1 MATTIDPCQVVT
13 PDEASKL
20 AGSKFGPSSATTMS
34 NNAKLCMYGQEGLSF
49 NVIVTAAPDAA
60 TAKAQEPAFKAEI
73 EQAAADAGLGD
84 MKLTEIPDFQPGV
97 DAAVLSGTATVG
109 GTKVEGIALYA
120 LKNAVLLALTDLAF
134 GGDGPHRRGDGGRGE
149 GRPRAPPVTAGLP
162 RRRGELPRG
171 AIDQPEGTGSEPGR
185 QEIGHEIGSRFG
197 APTVDW
203 IVPITHVPSTADTTA
218 TASVSVASGPS
229 AARTSA
235 SRSA

>member
-1 MATTIDPCQVVT
+1 MTYARPIATRALLILTAASLVACTSSTAGGTTGPSIPATRPSVAVVVPSSAPSPEATTSTTPSEVAPESPGPSAVATTIDPCQVVT
-13 PDEASKL
+13 PEEASKL
-20 AGSKFGPSSATTMS
+20 AGSTFGPSNATTMS
-34 NNAKLCMYGQEGLSF
+34 NNAKLCMYGQQGLSF

-134 GGDGPHRRGDGGRGE
+134 GG
-149 GRPRAPPVTAGLP
+149 AT
-162 RRRGELPRG
+162 
-171 AIDQPEGTGSEPGR
+171 
-185 QEIGHEIGSRFG
+185 
-197 APTVDW
+197 APTAAAMEDE
-203 IVPITHVPSTADTTA
+203 AK
-218 TASVSVASGPS
+218 VALGRLP
-229 AARTSA
+229 
-235 SRSA
+235 

>member
-1 MATTIDPCQVVT
+1 MTHARPIATRASRALLVLTAASLAACTTSTAGGTAGPSILQAPPSVAVALASSAPTPETTTSTAPSEALPESPGATAVATTIDPCQVVT
-13 PDEASKL
+13 PDEASTL

-34 NNAKLCMYGQEGLSF
+34 NNAKLCSYGQQGLSF

-134 GGDGPHRRGDGGRGE
+134 NG
-149 GRPRAPPVTAGLP
+149 TA
-162 RRRGELPRG
+162 
-171 AIDQPEGTGSEPGR
+171 
-185 QEIGHEIGSRFG
+185 
-197 APTVDW
+197 
-203 IVPITHVPSTADTTA
+203 
-218 TASVSVASGPS
+218 PS
-229 AARTSA
+229 AAAMEDEAKVALGRLP
-235 SRSA
+235 

>member
-1 MATTIDPCQVVT
+1 MIHPRRLATGATRALLVMTVASLAACTSATTGGTTGPSIPLARPSVAVLLPSSAPTPEATTSTAPSEAPPESPGATAVATTIDPCQVVT

-34 NNAKLCMYGQEGLSF
+34 NNAKLCMYGHQGLSF

-109 GTKVEGIALYA
+109 GTKVEGIAFYA

-134 GGDGPHRRGDGGRGE
+134 GG
-149 GRPRAPPVTAGLP
+149 AA
-162 RRRGELPRG
+162 
-171 AIDQPEGTGSEPGR
+171 
-185 QEIGHEIGSRFG
+185 
-197 APTVDW
+197 APTAAAMEDE
-203 IVPITHVPSTADTTA
+203 AK
-218 TASVSVASGPS
+218 VALGRLP
-229 AARTSA
+229 
-235 SRSA
+235 